1 MGSGTKMP
9 WFKFQLCHLLSV
21 FLRFNLCVLL
31 TVPICKRRIRIH
43 LRGGVGKYREKKK
56 ITPFVPNCIYSGF
69 FLWLV
74 GWFWSPPPEGEET
87 KYISVIL
94 KMGSG
99 ARLPGF
105 KYGSNVD
112 SLHDF
117 GRSDSGMVQKIV
129 PQSPL

>member
-1 MGSGTKMP
+1 MGSGTRMP

-21 FLRFNLCVLL
+21 FLRINLCVLL

-43 LRGGVGKYREKKK
+43 LRGGVGKYRERKKK

-94 KMGSG
+94 KTLEPHSL
-99 ARLPGF
+99 A
-105 KYGSNVD
+105 SNMAPTWT
-112 SLHDF
+112 
-117 GRSDSGMVQKIV
+117 RSVTSDDLTQA
-129 PQSPL
+129 